1 MTAINAWAGK
11 DSATVYSDGA
21 WIDGDGKLIFVAP
34 KVLPLP
40 HMSAALVVRGSSP
53 QVRAME
59 SYFPSVFTSV
69 DHAFANFSEAME
81 KAPAPYADA
90 VGPHSM
96 GSWQAVLVGYSD
108 ALDRFVGVFFKSAKN
123 DPVAGWTAQPFER
136 FLTPESDAF
145 QASVTGIDADPGSD
159 KAADIMDRQRD
170 LVGPIN
176 GVEGNPVVHVTG
188 GFCLRTHINRSTVTS
203 EIVRRWPYVIGERL
217 AGRSKVKG
225 SARDPFRS
233 GAEGIPAFA

>member
-11 DSATVYSDGA
+11 DSATVYTDAA

-34 KVLPLP
+34 KALPLA
-40 HMSAALVVRGSSP
+40 HMSAALVVRGSSH

-81 KAPAPYADA
+81 KVPPPYADSI
-90 VGPHSM
+90 GPQSM

-108 ALDRFVGVFFKSAKN
+108 ALERFVGVFFRGTKGGLE
-123 DPVAGWTAQPFER
+123 AGWTTQPFER
-136 FLTPESDAF
+136 FLTPESEAF
-145 QASVTGIDADPGSD
+145 QASVSGIDSDPGPD
-159 KAADIMDRQRD
+159 AAADIMERQRA
-170 LVGPIN
+170 LVGPVN

-188 GFCLRTHINRSTVTS
+188 GFCLRTHITREGISTT
-203 EIVRRWPYVIGERL
+203 IIRRWPDRIGEPL
-217 AGRSKVKG
+217 AQRAKAKG
-225 SARDPFRS
+225 SARDPFRATAS
-233 GAEGIPAFA
+233 GIPAFG